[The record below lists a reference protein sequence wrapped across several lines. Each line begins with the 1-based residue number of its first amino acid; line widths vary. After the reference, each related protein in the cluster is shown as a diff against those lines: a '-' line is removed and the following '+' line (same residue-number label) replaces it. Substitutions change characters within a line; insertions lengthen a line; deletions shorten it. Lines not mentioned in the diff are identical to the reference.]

1 MKPANCRFGNRG
13 YLVPLGNL
21 HLRRGC
27 VLFLAAAIIGGCVE
41 TSNTVTVQG
50 NVSYRGKPLTKAAVT
65 FFPEKGRAIFADL
78 NADGDYTAELP
89 PGEYTVTINI
99 SSELPPGF
107 KEGDL
112 PPAPDLVLPPEYTTR
127 AKSKLTATV
136 REGEPQTIDF
146 PLE

>member
-1 MKPANCRFGNRG
+1 M
-13 YLVPLGNL
+13 
-21 HLRRGC
+21 
-27 VLFLAAAIIGGCVE
+27 
-41 TSNTVTVQG
+41 
-50 NVSYRGKPLTKAAVT
+50 T